1 MTNNPRYTLGT
12 EANRIFMASETYE
25 LLKFGKGFPAPDG
38 GSGWLNADGTLD
50 PSHGVET
57 WITSRMAHVYSIGAM
72 LGYPG
77 AGELA
82 DAALRGLTGILHDD
96 EHGGWYPQVFADGTH
111 APGKVC
117 YAHAFV
123 ILAASS
129 ALLAGRPGAKE
140 LLDEALATYDK
151 HFWDDEI
158 GLAVDTWNTEFT
170 ELDPYRGLNA
180 NMHTTEAFLAV
191 ADATGN
197 NTYRVRAG
205 RIIDHVIEW
214 AEHNG
219 WRIPEHFKS
228 DWSVD
233 LECNADKK
241 DDQFKPYGATPGHG
255 IEWAR
260 LIVQWALSSFANRDG
275 ARPYID
281 AAEHLF
287 ARAVDDAFCER
298 LAGFANLARHFH
310 LSMQS
315 GCVTVLRRMNR
326 HYTSEEFYR
335 CVERLRRAFPDCS
348 VTTDLIVGFPGE
360 TEDEF
365 EQTLA
370 FLERC
375 AFASVHV
382 FPYSVREGTKSAAM
396 PGQLDQQTKTAR
408 AERAKQ
414 VAETLSTAYRKQFVG
429 RTLYA
434 LPEHPTGGLWAA
446 HGRYGFPVY
455 IEDKA
460 EKNHPVTV
468 KVIGLHKDGVL
479 AKIEN

>member
-38 GSGWLNADGTLD
+38 GSGWLNAGGTLD
-50 PSHGVET
+50 PSQGVET

-82 DAALRGLTGILHDD
+82 DAALKGLTGILHDD

-170 ELDPYRGLNA
+170 ELDSYRGINA

-191 ADATGN
+191 ADVTGN
-197 NTYRVRAG
+197 EEYRERAG
-205 RIIDHVIEW
+205 RIIDHVVGW
-214 AEHNG
+214 AANNN
-219 WRIPEHFKS
+219 WRIPEHFTA
-228 DWSVD
+228 DWQPD
-233 LECNADKK
+233 LECNHDKP

-260 LIVQWALSSFANRDG
+260 LITQYALSSKQRSEEGKQQLIEAAENLFAQ
-275 ARPYID
+275 ARADAWNAEGTIGLAYTTDWNGKPVVTDRMHWTLAESVNTSATLATVTGKQVYKDWYATFWKYID
-281 AAEHLF
+281 EYLIDHKN
-287 ARAVDDAFCER
+287 
-298 LAGFANLARHFH
+298 GSWFH
-310 LSMQS
+310 
-315 GCVTVLRRMNR
+315 
-326 HYTSEEFYR
+326 
-335 CVERLRRAFPDCS
+335 
-348 VTTDLIVGFPGE
+348 
-360 TEDEF
+360 
-365 EQTLA
+365 
-370 FLERC
+370 
-375 AFASVHV
+375 
-382 FPYSVREGTKSAAM
+382 
-396 PGQLDQQTKTAR
+396 QLNKDN
-408 AERAKQ
+408 E
-414 VAETLSTAYRKQFVG
+414 
-429 RTLYA
+429 
-434 LPEHPTGGLWAA
+434 
-446 HGRYGFPVY
+446 
-455 IEDKA
+455 
-460 EKNHPVTV
+460 
-468 KVIGLHKDGVL
+468 VIGTVWPGKSDLYHATQCTLIPRLDPAVSVAPALK
-479 AKIEN
+479 ANPNA

>member
-82 DAALRGLTGILHDD
+82 DAALKGLTGILHDD

-111 APGKVC
+111 APLKVF

-214 AEHNG
+214 A
-219 WRIPEHFKS
+219 
-228 DWSVD
+228 
-233 LECNADKK
+233 
-241 DDQFKPYGATPGHG
+241 
-255 IEWAR
+255 R

-287 ARAVDDAFCER
+287 ARAVDDAWNVDGAQG
-298 LAGFANLARHFH
+298 L
-310 LSMQS
+310 
-315 GCVTVLRRMNR
+315 V
-326 HYTSEEFYR
+326 Y
-335 CVERLRRAFPDCS
+335 
-348 VTTDLIVGFPGE
+348 TTDWNGMPVVTDRMHWTAAESLNTAATLHAATGE
-360 TEDEF
+360 ARYADWYATFARYVDE
-365 EQTLA
+365 
-370 FLERC
+370 
-375 AFASVHV
+375 HV
-382 FPYSVREGTKSAAM
+382 IDHEGGSWFH
-396 PGQLDQQTKTAR
+396 QLD
-408 AERAKQ
+408 
-414 VAETLSTAYRKQFVG
+414 
-429 RTLYA
+429 
-434 LPEHPTGGLWAA
+434 GG
-446 HGRYGFPVY
+446 
-455 IEDKA
+455 
-460 EKNHPVTV
+460 NH
-468 KVIGLHKDGVL
+468 VIGTVWPGKSDLYHAFQSTLIPFLDPAVSIATAVKN
-479 AKIEN
+479 AA

>member
-25 LLKFGKGFPAPDG
+25 LLKFGKGFPAPNG

-72 LGYPG
+72 LGYLG

-82 DAALRGLTGILHDD
+82 DAALKGLTGILHDD

-151 HFWDDEI
+151 HFWNDEI

-191 ADATGN
+191 ADATGDN
-197 NTYRVRAG
+197 AYRVRAG
-205 RIIDHVIEW
+205 RIIDHVIGW
-214 AEHNG
+214 AKHNE

-228 DWSVD
+228 DWSLD
-233 LECNADKK
+233 LECNVDKK

-260 LIVQWALSSFANRDG
+260 LITQWALSSFANLDG
-275 ARPYID
+275 AQPYVD

-287 ARAVDDAFCER
+287 ARAVADAWNADGTVGLAYDRLERQARGHRSHALDAGRIVEHFRHAVRGHRRGDVRQLVCHVRPVCRRTCHRPRER
-298 LAGFANLARHFH
+298 LLVPPARQEQPRDRHGLAGQVRPVPRLPVHTDSVPRPGRVHRHRG
-310 LSMQS
+310 Q
-315 GCVTVLRRMNR
+315 
-326 HYTSEEFYR
+326 
-335 CVERLRRAFPDCS
+335 ERGL
-348 VTTDLIVGFPGE
+348 TGNI
-360 TEDEF
+360 
-365 EQTLA
+365 LA
-370 FLERC
+370 FLSPPSTTLAPRLITRANVVWIGSADSE
-375 AFASVHV
+375 SVVSIFHR
-382 FPYSVREGTKSAAM
+382 S
-396 PGQLDQQTKTAR
+396 
-408 AERAKQ
+408 
-414 VAETLSTAYRKQFVG
+414 YRVW
-429 RTLYA
+429 
-434 LPEHPTGGLWAA
+434 PCCP
-446 HGRYGFPVY
+446 
-455 IEDKA
+455 
-460 EKNHPVTV
+460 
-468 KVIGLHKDGVL
+468 
-479 AKIEN
+479 

>member
-25 LLKFGKGFPAPDG
+25 LLKFGKGFPAPNG

-72 LGYPG
+72 LGYLG

-82 DAALRGLTGILHDD
+82 DAALKGLTGILHDD

-111 APGKVC
+111 APGMVC

-151 HFWDDEI
+151 HFWNDEI

-191 ADATGN
+191 ADVTGN
-197 NTYRVRAG
+197 EEYRERAG
-205 RIIDHVIEW
+205 RIIDHVVGW
-214 AEHNG
+214 ASNNS
-219 WRIPEHFKS
+219 WRIPEHFTA
-228 DWSVD
+228 DWQPD
-233 LECNADKK
+233 LECNHDKP

-260 LIVQWALSSFANRDG
+260 LITQYALSSKQRSEEGKQQLIEVAENLFTQALSDAWNAEGTIGLAYTTDWNGKPVVTDRMHWTLAESVNTSATLATVTGKQVYKDWY
-275 ARPYID
+275 AIFWKYID
-281 AAEHLF
+281 EYLIDHENGSWFHQLNKDNEVIDTVWPGKPDLYHATQCTLIPSLDPSVSVAP
-287 ARAVDDAFCER
+287 AMK
-298 LAGFANLARHFH
+298 ANPNA
-310 LSMQS
+310 
-315 GCVTVLRRMNR
+315 
-326 HYTSEEFYR
+326 
-335 CVERLRRAFPDCS
+335 
-348 VTTDLIVGFPGE
+348 
-360 TEDEF
+360 
-365 EQTLA
+365 
-370 FLERC
+370 
-375 AFASVHV
+375 
-382 FPYSVREGTKSAAM
+382 
-396 PGQLDQQTKTAR
+396 
-408 AERAKQ
+408 
-414 VAETLSTAYRKQFVG
+414 
-429 RTLYA
+429 
-434 LPEHPTGGLWAA
+434 
-446 HGRYGFPVY
+446 
-455 IEDKA
+455 
-460 EKNHPVTV
+460 
-468 KVIGLHKDGVL
+468 
-479 AKIEN
+479 

>member
-25 LLKFGKGFPAPDG
+25 LLKFGKGFPAPNG

-72 LGYPG
+72 LGYLG

-82 DAALRGLTGILHDD
+82 DAALKGLTGILHDD

-151 HFWDDEI
+151 HFWNDEI

-191 ADATGN
+191 ADATGDN
-197 NTYRVRAG
+197 AYRVRAG
-205 RIIDHVIEW
+205 RIIDHVIGW
-214 AEHNG
+214 AKHSE

-228 DWSVD
+228 DWSLD
-233 LECNADKK
+233 LECNVDKK

-260 LIVQWALSSFANRDG
+260 LITQWALSSFANLDG
-275 ARPYID
+275 AQPYVD

-287 ARAVDDAFCER
+287 ARAVADAWNADGTVG
-298 LAGFANLARHFH
+298 LA
-310 LSMQS
+310 
-315 GCVTVLRRMNR
+315 
-326 HYTSEEFYR
+326 Y
-335 CVERLRRAFPDCS
+335 
-348 VTTDLIVGFPGE
+348 TTDWNGKPVV
-360 TEDEF
+360 TDRMHW
-365 EQTLA
+365 TLA
-370 FLERC
+370 ESLN
-375 AFASVHV
+375 
-382 FPYSVREGTKSAAM
+382 TSA
-396 PGQLDQQTKTAR
+396 
-408 AERAKQ
+408 
-414 VAETLSTAYRKQFVG
+414 
-429 RTLYA
+429 TLYA
-434 LPEHPTGGLWAA
+434 
-446 HGRYGFPVY
+446 
-455 IEDKA
+455 
-460 EKNHPVTV
+460 
-468 KVIGLHKDGVL
+468 
-479 AKIEN
+479 AKIGRAHV